1 MATICIVGCGT
12 IGNLHARNL
21 RDASELTF
29 CSRSRASAEGF
40 RKTFSGP
47 GVFESFDEVL
57 DSSDVEAVVLSSP
70 PEFHKDQIVRALS
83 AGKAVLVEKPMCISR
98 SEVDEVEAAL
108 SRSRDGLLMVAENY
122 YYKPSLA
129 QIKTLIRE
137 GQIGEVRTV
146 SVKKESEQAA
156 TGWKS
161 AHGALLEGGI
171 HFVALISDLFPGRP
185 VKVNAAFSHLQEGRV
200 ERHSVTRL
208 EYEGRA
214 QAELVY
220 SWATKRLL
228 KGTFQHSHI
237 QGDAGRITF
246 ESNGIY
252 VVLNA
257 GARFR
262 FYTPGF
268 RDLMG
273 YRAMTD
279 DFLSC
284 LGDRN
289 RKPYSDFE
297 KAKRDLQ
304 IVFDAYRTLPA
315 AGLEG
320 GPQAAGE
327 VEMG

>member
-1 MATICIVGCGT
+1 MAKICIVGCGT
-12 IGNLHARNL
+12 IGRLHARNL
-21 RDASELTF
+21 RGASELAF
-29 CSRSRASAEGF
+29 CSRSPSSAEGF
-40 RKTFSGP
+40 RAAFG
-47 GVFESFDEVL
+47 GGAVFTTL
-57 DSSDVEAVVLSSP
+57 DEAVESPEIDAVVICSP
-70 PEFHKDQIVRALS
+70 PEFHKDQVVRALS
-83 AGKAVLVEKPMCISR
+83 AGKAVLVEKPMCTSS
-98 SEVDEVEAAL
+98 SEVDEIGSAL
-108 SRSRDGLLMVAENY
+108 NRSQGGLLMVAENY

-129 QIKTLIRE
+129 QIKALIE
-137 GQIGEVRTV
+137 EEQIGEVRTV
-146 SVKKESEQAA
+146 SVRKQSEQAA

-161 AHGALLEGGI
+161 GYGALLEGGI
-171 HFVALISDLFPGRP
+171 HFVALISDLFPGSP
-185 VKVNAAFSHLQEGRV
+185 VKVSAEFGHLQEGCL

-208 EYEGRA
+208 EYEGGA

-257 GARFR
+257 GAKFR

-279 DFLSC
+279 DFLAC

-289 RKPYSDFE
+289 RKPYSGFE
-297 KAKRDLQ
+297 RAKRDLQ
-304 IVFDAYRTLPA
+304 IVFDAYRELPSSGGDDVP
-315 AGLEG
+315 AGAKG
-320 GPQAAGE
+320 